1 MIFVVIIITV
11 IVIFFVIIINITI
24 IMKNSH
30 LITIIYARL
39 DPHIRLSTHHLPEGD
54 AQRVDVGARGWTKA
68 LEKLR
73 STVGHS
79 PGHLVPPRALH
90 WGQALLFLHLHPLL
104 LFLPLL
110 FLPPQSFSWRQL
122 VAAAEV
128 SDAQPGVLRDEAV
141 GGFEVEVHDVEG
153 VKVVEAASDLQG
165 QAGNTRQDLVM
176 AGCRSV
182 YYI

>member
-1 MIFVVIIITV
+1 M
-11 IVIFFVIIINITI
+11 
-24 IMKNSH
+24 
-30 LITIIYARL
+30 
-39 DPHIRLSTHHLPEGD
+39 
-54 AQRVDVGARGWTKA
+54 
-68 LEKLR
+68 
-73 STVGHS
+73 
-79 PGHLVPPRALH
+79 
-90 WGQALLFLHLHPLL
+90 
-104 LFLPLL
+104 
-110 FLPPQSFSWRQL
+110 
-122 VAAAEV
+122 AAAEV